1 MHYRLEYTEKA
12 RQDIDSLDHS
22 VRQRIISKLD
32 YFLTLP
38 NPLVVAKRL
47 SGVIDAT
54 FRFRVGDYRILFDID
69 SEGMVT
75 VLMILHIKH
84 RREVYD

>member
-54 FRFRVGDYRILFDID
+54 FRFRVGDSVFCLTLILK
-69 SEGMVT
+69 EW
-75 VLMILHIKH
+75 LPYL
-84 RREVYD
+84 